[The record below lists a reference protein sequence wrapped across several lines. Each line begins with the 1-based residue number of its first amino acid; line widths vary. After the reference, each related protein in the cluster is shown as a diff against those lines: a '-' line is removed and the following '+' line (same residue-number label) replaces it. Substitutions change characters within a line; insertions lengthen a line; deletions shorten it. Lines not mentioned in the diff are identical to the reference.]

1 VAAIVLQRGLMPTDL
16 SQDIRD
22 RTFRFACAVAT
33 LVVNLETEYRVRS
46 ILDQLLRSG
55 TSVGANLEEAKAAS
69 SRREFLKYVQISL
82 RESREAIYWLR
93 ICAELKIGPEAELR
107 GLRGEGDQISRII
120 GAIVVSTKRRMLIRH
135 AVFAFCILNFALPN
149 SALLLS

>member
-1 VAAIVLQRGLMPTDL
+1 MPTDL

-22 RTFRFACAVAT
+22 RTFTFACSVTT
-33 LVVNLETEYRVRS
+33 LVVRLQNEHKVRA
-46 ILDQLLRSG
+46 ILDQLIRSG

-107 GLRGEGDQISRII
+107 DLRGEGDQISRII
-120 GAIVVSTKRRMLIRH
+120 GAIVVSTKRRMLAGY
-135 AVFAFCILNFALPN
+135 AVFAFCILNFAL
-149 SALLLS
+149 LLS

>member
-1 VAAIVLQRGLMPTDL
+1 MPTDL

-22 RTFRFACAVAT
+22 RTFRFACAVAS
-33 LVVNLETEYRVRS
+33 LVVSLDREYKLRS

-55 TSVGANLEEAKAAS
+55 TAVGANLEEAKAAS
-69 SRREFLKYVQISL
+69 SRREFLRYLQISL

-93 ICAELKIGPEAELR
+93 ICAELKLGPEDELR
-107 GLRGEGDQISRII
+107 ELRGEGDQIVRIL
-120 GAIVVSTKRRMLIRH
+120 GAIVVSTKRRILGGLS
-135 AVFAFCILNFALPN
+135 VFAFCILNFALLN

>member
-1 VAAIVLQRGLMPTDL
+1 MPTDL

-22 RTFRFACAVAT
+22 RTFTFACAVAT

-46 ILDQLLRSG
+46 ILDQLRRSG

-69 SRREFLKYVQISL
+69 LKREFLTFVQISL

-93 ICAELKIGPEAELR
+93 ICAELRIGPESELR
-107 GLRGEGDQISRII
+107 DLRGEGDQIARIL
-120 GAIVVSTKRRMLIRH
+120 GAIVVNTKRRMLTGY
-135 AVFAFCILNFALPN
+135 AVFAFCILNFAL
-149 SALLLS
+149 LLS